1 MKNRLWEKYT
11 LISLIALSY
20 TLISCKKEAKERVI
34 NPVTYKS
41 YEEQVL
47 YVQSELKSIAQVI
60 NKISGLQAGFNQ
72 QVRDIAAKKFDG
84 NTNVLI
90 KTIVESRLI
99 ASSDLEREL
108 KEKLKSFEGIEGH
121 NYYPQ
126 IFIPRLE
133 ADVAQKQKFTVS
145 VDGGTNTED
154 QPIYVFY
161 DGNEEINAVEG
172 YVNSNG
178 ELQRLGFLID
188 EEFAD
193 DNEVWVLSLNENVDD
208 FGNYS
213 AAPISEIAFES
224 TPPPG
229 PPADPTNI
237 SYQIGELGISC
248 LKESWLAGKSDVA
261 IRATRLTWNGK
272 ADGNYLAASVDY
284 GSQRTIGDFRGVM
297 IHQFLRSEVWNGAEY
312 QRKAL
317 KFSLEQNWK
326 LSSWFT
332 QPVIYSYV
340 IFERDNWPTAL
351 KTTVIN
357 PFFANFGSNNAYQ
370 RFFTFRSADPE
381 YIVGSFYAS
390 KAGWPSGIFK
400 SNHEYYSDNTLRQAW
415 ESNSCIKFNIIQY

>member
-72 QVRDIAAKKFDG
+72 QVRDLAAKKFDG

-133 ADVAQKQKFTVS
+133 A
-145 VDGGTNTED
+145 
-154 QPIYVFY
+154 
-161 DGNEEINAVEG
+161 
-172 YVNSNG
+172 
-178 ELQRLGFLID
+178 
-188 EEFAD
+188 
-193 DNEVWVLSLNENVDD
+193 
-208 FGNYS
+208 
-213 AAPISEIAFES
+213 
-224 TPPPG
+224 
-229 PPADPTNI
+229 
-237 SYQIGELGISC
+237 
-248 LKESWLAGKSDVA
+248 DVA